1 MIEEIKFNSWREFVQ
16 KAEFGEKLGSH
27 INHQSEVH
35 PGDQEW
41 DFGMGFQ
48 GSIDAAKSG
57 WKEGAQKI
65 QASLD
70 ILNSH
75 IKTKRF
81 KTQVMPAYT
90 QPGVLNI
97 GRYVSGH
104 PKPYMQKKQ
113 IEDETGDNKSGKI
126 VNITFNITA
135 SAGISSSEMFNK
147 GATIAALVEL
157 LERAGKRVEL
167 KARLVATDA
176 RLVATDGGKPPKS
189 TLRYQV
195 PIKEAGEPIDVD
207 RLAFSLAHPGSFRR
221 LGFSIMEQAS
231 EKIQKAL
238 GIGEYGFRYGS
249 PGEWQDPEDGIYIGS
264 TSLTGTEAS
273 RVEWIRKQ
281 LADYGITWE
290 D

>member
-16 KAEFGEKLGSH
+16 KAEFGEKLGSRERH
-27 INHQSEVH
+27 SSIKNPSQQS
-35 PGDQEW
+35 W
-41 DFGMGFQ
+41 DFGMGYQ
-48 GSIDAAKSG
+48 GSIDAAKAG

-70 ILNSH
+70 ILNNH

-126 VNITFNITA
+126 INIAFNMTSTSDIT
-135 SAGISSSEMFNK
+135 SGELFNK
-147 GATIAALVEL
+147 GATIAALIEL

-167 KARLVATDA
+167 IGRMMTTGSSKD
-176 RLVATDGGKPPKS
+176 S
-189 TLRYQV
+189 LRFQV
-195 PIKEAGEPIDVD
+195 MIKEAGEPIDVD
-207 RLAFSLAHPGSFRR
+207 RLAFSLAHPGCFRR

-231 EKIQKAL
+231 EKIQKAV
-238 GIGEYGFRYGS
+238 GIGAFGYGYGR
-249 PGEWQDPEDGIYIGS
+249 PTDWQEPDDGIYIGE
-264 TSLTGTEAS
+264 TSSWTGTEAT

>member
-1 MIEEIKFNSWREFVQ
+1 MIEEIKFNSWREFVR
-16 KAEFGEKLGSH
+16 KAEYGEKLGSRESH
-27 INHQSEVH
+27 SSVKNPSQQS
-35 PGDQEW
+35 W
-41 DFGMGFQ
+41 DFGMGYQ

-126 VNITFNITA
+126 VNIAFNITA

-167 KARLVATDA
+167 KARLVAI
-176 RLVATDGGKPPKS
+176 DGGKPPKS
-189 TLRYQV
+189 TFRYQV

-207 RLAFSLAHPGSFRR
+207 RLAFSLAHPGNMRR

-231 EKIQKAL
+231 EKIQRAL
-238 GIGEYGFRYGS
+238 RVGEWGFSYGS
-249 PGEWQDPEDGIYIGS
+249 PGEWQEPEDGIYIGG